1 MENVFFVTWQAGES
15 ESLNYFIATFSQPI
29 PRILLIC
36 IFLYFVGIFWQKG
49 IRFEDMTTEVKNT
62 VGSKIIRAFG
72 IVRIKILIPKAVFW
86 NKYLSVMIFRL
97 YTVFNKHEM
106 IKISNQ
112 IREKSQVLSQVLEQF
127 CCRLYLFSELP
138 RLSPLKFTEVNGLI
152 KNIKVLSLYLN
163 KNMCTY
169 NNLST
174 KIFKIREGFCFML

>member
-1 MENVFFVTWQAGES
+1 MQTD
-15 ESLNYFIATFSQPI
+15 YK
-29 PRILLIC
+29 ILKACCRQLQNFLPWGCWVYWNIRHVKMHLYETGVPLI
-36 IFLYFVGIFWQKG
+36 V
-49 IRFEDMTTEVKNT
+49 E
-62 VGSKIIRAFG
+62 SKIIRELE
-72 IVRIKILIPKAVFW
+72 IIRVKKIIPNVVLW